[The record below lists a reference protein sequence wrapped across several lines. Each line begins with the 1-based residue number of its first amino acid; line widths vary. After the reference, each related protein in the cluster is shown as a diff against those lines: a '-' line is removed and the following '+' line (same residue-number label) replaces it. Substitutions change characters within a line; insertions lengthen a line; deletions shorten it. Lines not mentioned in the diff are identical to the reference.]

1 MSPFAAAVEACR
13 LRLRPILMTSIAFI
27 AGVFP
32 LVVARGAGAEM
43 RQAMGIAVFSGMIG
57 VTVFGLFLT
66 PVFYVTLMKLGWR
79 KQAAPTPAPHA
90 PPASGGGAVTGILI
104 AGLLLAAASTQA
116 GILTVGPDYH
126 APTNDLPAQYKAA
139 ETVAWKIGR
148 PLDNVPKGNWWEA
161 FGDPQL
167 DTLETQA
174 LQANQNLKAA
184 VARVDEARSTARVSR
199 SSLLPSLSLDPS
211 YERQRYSPNAFPS
224 FGSATANTFTTPLDL
239 SYEID
244 LWGRVRR
251 GFESARA
258 DAEASLATYYNV
270 LLTVQTDVAQN
281 YFSLRALDA
290 EIATVTST
298 VELRHEQVKLVRSRF
313 DGGIGS
319 DLDVAQ
325 AETELASTEADA
337 AALAQ
342 QRDQME
348 NALAILA
355 GANPSAFHLDV
366 ISNANDNWHPEPP
379 VIPAGLPADL
389 LERRPDVAAAERQLA
404 SANAKI
410 GVARAA
416 FFPVLTLTGS
426 GGYLSG
432 DVDSLFN
439 WSSHT
444 WSIGPSLSLPIF
456 SGGRN
461 RANFQR
467 AQAAL
472 AEAAAQYRQQVL
484 VAFGDVEN
492 SLSDIRHLADQA
504 AAQERGVES
513 ARRAAELATDRYRSG
528 IVAYLNVVDASR
540 DALAAE
546 RDNAQLAGQRLNA
559 AVQLIKA
566 LGGGWDVNSLAGKSS
581 VLSETN
587 SISKN

>member
-1 MSPFAAAVEACR
+1 
-13 LRLRPILMTSIAFI
+13 
-27 AGVFP
+27 
-32 LVVARGAGAEM
+32 
-43 RQAMGIAVFSGMIG
+43 
-57 VTVFGLFLT
+57 
-66 PVFYVTLMKLGWR
+66 
-79 KQAAPTPAPHA
+79 
-90 PPASGGGAVTGILI
+90 
-104 AGLLLAAASTQA
+104 
-116 GILTVGPDYH
+116 
-126 APTNDLPAQYKAA
+126 
-139 ETVAWKIGR
+139 
-148 PLDNVPKGNWWEA
+148 
-161 FGDPQL
+161 
-167 DTLETQA
+167 
-174 LQANQNLKAA
+174 
-184 VARVDEARSTARVSR
+184 
-199 SSLLPSLSLDPS
+199 
-211 YERQRYSPNAFPS
+211 
-224 FGSATANTFTTPLDL
+224 
-239 SYEID
+239 
-244 LWGRVRR
+244 
-251 GFESARA
+251 
-258 DAEASLATYYNV
+258 
-270 LLTVQTDVAQN
+270 
-281 YFSLRALDA
+281 
-290 EIATVTST
+290 
-298 VELRHEQVKLVRSRF
+298 
-313 DGGIGS
+313 
-319 DLDVAQ
+319 
-325 AETELASTEADA
+325 
-337 AALAQ
+337 
-342 QRDQME
+342 ME